1 MNTQPKHRELS
12 QRMGPDKP
20 WEEVTENFECP
31 ICGLGKD
38 AFEEA

>member
-20 WEEVTENFECP
+20 WEEVYENFECP
-31 ICGLGKD
+31 ICELGKD
-38 AFEEA
+38 AFDEE